1 MPTSYRLPERIRAY
15 ALICFLALVLY
26 RVIRM
31 RLQASGSTASPKT
44 ALEILRCIQQ
54 HHVAIGDHAYC
65 GVSKT
70 TPEQLAL
77 FEALTLP
84 NP

>member
-1 MPTSYRLPERIRAY
+1 
-15 ALICFLALVLY
+15 
-26 RVIRM
+26 M